1 MMLGDFNMDHSHRQ
15 LSAFVEHYNFYNLI
29 KANIKC
35 DGSYID
41 LLLASRKYWFKN
53 KSSFESGIEKSK
65 KLSITVIKSFNGKPV
80 RKN

>member
-41 LLLASRKYWFKN
+41 LL
-53 KSSFESGIEKSK
+53 FESGIEKSR